1 MNTELL
7 HHISAYTRA
16 IFYVTDEEDRFIN
29 ELREVLKQHQAQTW
43 VYNGA
48 FGLQPIAD
56 IQADWEN
63 LSHNV
68 SNVPTIHDALVKM
81 YKDNPKG
88 KENFYVITD
97 PDRWFKDELVH
108 RRVLNLI
115 HQGHQNKFV
124 VKVMIFVGPRR
135 SIPEKLQRYF
145 TVIQDTGLNTSQTK
159 DLVSKVSEMI
169 RAKVPPNEAQL
180 FRGMTSYEV
189 EESIT
194 LSAYHTRKSAEGRQ
208 IDPTFIQ
215 AYKRNQLRKTD
226 LVQYVETTKD
236 SFDKIGGADRF
247 KSWARK
253 TKACWTEAGQ
263 AFGLRPPR
271 GVLLVGV
278 YGCGK
283 SISAKAMAN
292 EWDLPLVQFEMGKLR
307 SSGVGD
313 SEANLY
319 RALRIVESVAPCV
332 LWIDEAEKSLAGSQ
346 SSAQSD
352 AGTTSRLLGI
362 LSTWTQESKAPICI
376 VMTANSLKSL
386 PVEMVN
392 RMPQRFFFDLPN
404 EEDRIDILK
413 IHGAAAGQDLSTF
426 NLVDLAEKAKSLV
439 GREIEQAIQEAMV
452 ESYTKGKPGLD
463 EDILATE
470 LAHRPRIIK
479 TMTDEIQEVLAW
491 VGYDPEV
498 DDGIRARLASSHRS
512 EQFNVTLGGTP

>member
-1 MNTELL
+1 MELQE
-7 HHISAYTRA
+7 A
-16 IFYVTDEEDRFIN
+16 
-29 ELREVLKQHQAQTW
+29 LKQPRSSQDGVKTQAQVW

-56 IQADWEN
+56 IQSDWTN

-68 SNVPTIHDALVKM
+68 SGVPTIHDALIKI
-81 YKDNPKG
+81 YKDNPNG
-88 KENFYVITD
+88 RSNFYVITD
-97 PDRWFKDELVH
+97 PDRWFKDDLVQ
-108 RRVLNLI
+108 RRVLNII
-115 HQGHQNKFV
+115 HQGHQNVLV
-124 VKVMIFVGPRR
+124 VKVMIFVGPRK

-145 TVIQDTGLNTSQTK
+145 TVIQDNGLDTNQTK
-159 DLVSKVSEMI
+159 ALVSNLANAL
-169 RAKVPPNEAQL
+169 RAKVPANEVQL
-180 FRGMTSYEV
+180 FKGMTSYEV
-189 EESIT
+189 EESMT
-194 LSAYHTRKSAEGRQ
+194 LSAYNTRKHAEGRQ
-208 IDPTFIQ
+208 IDPAFIQ

-226 LVQYVETTKD
+226 LVQYVDTTKD

-253 TKACWTEAGQ
+253 TKACWTEKGQ

-292 EWDLPLVQFEMGKLR
+292 EWNLPLVQFEMGKLR

-386 PVEMVN
+386 PIEMVN

-413 IHGAAAGQDLSTF
+413 IHGAAVGQDLTTF

-452 ESYTKGKPGLD
+452 ESYTKGKSGLD

-512 EQFNVTLGGTP
+512 EQFNVTLGGDP